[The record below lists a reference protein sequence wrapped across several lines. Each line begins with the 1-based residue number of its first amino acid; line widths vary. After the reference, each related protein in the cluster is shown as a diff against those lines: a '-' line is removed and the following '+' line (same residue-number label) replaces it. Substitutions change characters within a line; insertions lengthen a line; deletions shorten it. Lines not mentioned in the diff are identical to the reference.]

1 MFQAALAGAR
11 ANLARVLTVAAIAV
25 AVVAMPAAA
34 SGKPSRPKVPASFA
48 GVNFNFYSSVNAATA
63 REMASGGVRSV
74 LFGLDWSYIERNQG
88 AYDWAASDKTIGNLA
103 DAGIEPI
110 PVLYGT
116 PTWATDPTIQPPP
129 ANANREPPNTT
140 PPGRQGWIN
149 FVTAAAQRYGPGG
162 TFWQGPYP
170 KAHPKAGFSPIHTWQ
185 VWNEENLAT
194 YFAPQPS
201 VPMYADLVRISHDA
215 ITGVDPDAQIALG
228 GLPCKVKENG
238 CVDYLQQ
245 LYSQEPGI
253 QDYFDLVGLH
263 PYGPSVDYAVNE
275 IKSARAVMRQNGDG
289 DTRIWVS
296 ELGWGSEAK
305 GSYRFEEGPKGQAKL
320 LRRAVSTL
328 ARKRRSLGIWRMTWF
343 TWRDARTA
351 EGPCEWCNHAGL
363 IHASGKPKPSWRAF
377 QNVVGR

>member
-1 MFQAALAGAR
+1 MFHAALAGAR
-11 ANLARVLTVAAIAV
+11 AHTARVLTAAAIAI
-25 AVVAMPAAA
+25 AVVAMPATAG
-34 SGKPSRPKVPASFA
+34 GKPSRGKGPSSFV
-48 GVNFNFYSSVNAATA
+48 GGNFHFYSSIHEATA
-63 REMASGGVRSV
+63 RKMAAGGVGSV
-74 LFGLDWSYIERNQG
+74 LFGLDWSYVERNQG
-88 AYDWAASDKTIGNLA
+88 TYDWAASDKTIGSLA

-116 PTWATDPTIQPPP
+116 PTWAADTQVYPPP
-129 ANANREPPNTT
+129 QNVNREPPNST

-185 VWNEENLAT
+185 VWNEPNLAT
-194 YFAPQPS
+194 YFAPEPS

-215 ITGVDPDAQIALG
+215 ITGVDPEAKIALG

-238 CVDYLQQ
+238 CVEYLQQ

-263 PYGPSVDYAVNE
+263 PYGPSVDYAVKE
-275 IKSARAVMRQNGDG
+275 IKSARAVMRQYGDAQ
-289 DTRIWVS
+289 TRVWVS
-296 ELGWGSEAK
+296 ELGWGSEAA
-305 GSYRFEEGPKGQAKL
+305 GSYRFEEGPKGQAKM
-320 LRRAVSTL
+320 LRRAISTL

-343 TWRDARTA
+343 TWRDAQTA
-351 EGPCEWCNHAGL
+351 EGPCEWCNHAG
-363 IHASGKPKPSWRAF
+363 
-377 QNVVGR
+377 